1 MKRLFAIIVAA
12 IAFVGCS
19 MDDITVSY
27 QTDKSDIYY
36 ASFEN
41 FSEESR
47 TYVDKNVKLLWH
59 EDDRISLFRTTLN
72 EQFKFTGA
80 TGDNSGRDPNSMVL

>member
-41 FSEESR
+41 FGEESR
-47 TYVDKNVKLLWH
+47 TYVD
-59 EDDRISLFRTTLN
+59 
-72 EQFKFTGA
+72 
-80 TGDNSGRDPNSMVL
+80 